1 MSSLISQEAIPLL
14 RNCRQLMK
22 AVLDDQRLV
31 KLQLEGGALLARL
44 RKEESC
50 VVLTED
56 YR

>member
-1 MSSLISQEAIPLL
+1 
-14 RNCRQLMK
+14 MK
-22 AVLDDQRLV
+22 NVLDDTRLV

-50 VVLTED
+50 VTVTED